1 MWFIL
6 SLLSALF
13 QVLRNMVMKRIGH
26 TLDETINVWGRFTF
40 LLPFA
45 TIGVAIT
52 GIPPIGKGF
61 SILAV
66 LFGLTQ
72 VLGTLCLSKALKQSH
87 ISLVTPL
94 WKLSILFLVAWGFFT
109 LGEVPTPLGS
119 AGLVLSLV
127 GVYLLNVN
135 QARISIWAPIAA
147 IFKDTGQ
154 RWTLLSAM
162 GYAPSVVLIKK
173 MALLSNPMF
182 AMLIG
187 YVFCSVMIT
196 PYTLFRSRNHFA
208 AIGKYWKSFISLGAF
223 AALSTLFGTM
233 AYILTVSSYVEA
245 VKQIEVLLALV
256 IGYVFFKENATI
268 RVIWLGAV
276 VMLAGLILLKLGT

>member
-1 MWFIL
+1 
-6 SLLSALF
+6 
-13 QVLRNMVMKRIGH
+13 MKRIGH
-26 TLDETINVWGRFTF
+26 ALDETINVWGRFTF

-45 TIGVAIT
+45 AIGVAIT
-52 GIPPIGKGF
+52 GIPPIGEGF
-61 SILAV
+61 SVLAV

-72 VLGTLCLSKALKQSH
+72 TLGTLCLSKALKQSH

-94 WKLSILFLVAWGFFT
+94 WKLSLILLVAWGFFV
-109 LGEVPTPLGS
+109 LGETPSPMGFS
-119 AGLVLSLV
+119 GLILSLV

-135 QARISIWAPIAA
+135 QARVSIWAPITA

-154 RWTLLSAM
+154 RWTLMAAM

-173 MALLSNPMF
+173 MALLSDPMF
-182 AMLIG
+182 AILMG

-196 PYTLFRSRNHFA
+196 PYALWRSRNHFA
-208 AIGKYWKSFISLGAF
+208 AIGKYWKSFISLGAY
-223 AALSTLFGTM
+223 ATLSTLFGTT
-233 AYILTVSSYVEA
+233 AYMLTISSYVEA

-256 IGYVFFKENATI
+256 IGYVFFKESATI
-268 RVIWLGAV
+268 RVIWIGTV

>member
-26 TLDETINVWGRFTF
+26 SLDETINVWGRFTF

-45 TIGVAIT
+45 AIGVAIQ
-52 GIPPIGKGF
+52 GVPPVEKGF
-61 SILAV
+61 WLYAV

-72 VLGTLCLSKALKQSH
+72 ILGTLSLSKALKQSH

-94 WKLSILFLVAWGFFT
+94 WKLSIILLVAWGFFV
-109 LGEVPTPLGS
+109 LGEVPSRLGS
-119 AGLVLSLV
+119 AGLLLSLF

-135 QARISIWAPIAA
+135 QARISIWAPITA
-147 IFKDTGQ
+147 IFKDPGQ
-154 RWTLLSAM
+154 RWTLMAAM

-173 MALLSNPMF
+173 MALLSDPIF
-182 AMLIG
+182 AVLMG
-187 YVFCSVMIT
+187 YVFCSVMVT
-196 PYTLFRSRNHFA
+196 PYTLFRSWNHFA
-208 AIGKYWKSFISLGAF
+208 AIGKYWKSFVGLGAF
-223 AALSTLFGTM
+223 ATLTTLFGTT
-233 AYILTVSSYVEA
+233 AYTLTVSSYVEA

-256 IGYVFFKENATI
+256 IGHIFFKESATI
-268 RVIWLGAV
+268 RAIWIGTV
-276 VMLAGLILLKLGT
+276 VMLAGLVLLKLGT

>member
-26 TLDETINVWGRFTF
+26 SLDETINVWGRFTF

-45 TIGVAIT
+45 AIGVAIT
-52 GIPPIGKGF
+52 GIPPIGEGF
-61 SILAV
+61 SVLAV

-72 VLGTLCLSKALKQSH
+72 TLGTLCLSKALKQSH

-94 WKLSILFLVAWGFFT
+94 WKLSLILLVAWGFFV
-109 LGEVPTPLGS
+109 LGETPSPMGFS
-119 AGLVLSLV
+119 GLILSLV

-135 QARISIWAPIAA
+135 QARISIWAPITA

-154 RWTLLSAM
+154 RWTLMAAM

-173 MALLSNPMF
+173 MALLSDPMF
-182 AMLIG
+182 AILMG

-196 PYTLFRSRNHFA
+196 PYALWRSRNHFA
-208 AIGKYWKSFISLGAF
+208 AIGKYWKSFISLGAY
-223 AALSTLFGTM
+223 ATLSTLFGTT
-233 AYILTVSSYVEA
+233 AYMLTISSYVEA

-256 IGYVFFKENATI
+256 IGYVFFKESATI
-268 RVIWLGAV
+268 RVIWIGTV